1 MSVLL
6 AVFYSRY
13 AGYSGYAGYAAC
25 VVLNMPGMLCAVLCR
40 TCVFGKKG
48 VCINKV
54 SLHIVTPSRENPV

>member
-25 VVLNMPGMLCAVLCR
+25 VVLNMPGMLRRYAVR
-40 TCVFGKKG
+40 GAVQD
-48 VCINKV
+48 VCIWQERCVHK
-54 SLHIVTPSRENPV
+54 